1 MELIPAID
9 LLGGHVVRLRKGA
22 YEEVTR
28 YSDDPVATALG
39 FAEAGAKR
47 LHVVDLD
54 GARGVVSEHPAI
66 IAEIVRSAPLA
77 VQVGGGVRSRETA
90 ERWLAAGVARV
101 VLGTI
106 AVRDPALT
114 ESLCVAHPGRIVVA
128 IDARGDDVAVDGWR
142 SSGGTSPRAL
152 AERADAWGA
161 AAILYT
167 DIERD
172 GMGLGPAVER
182 TAALQELVQATV
194 IASGGIGAL
203 EHLGALRDAGVRE
216 AVCGRALYEGAF
228 DLETAY
234 AWISEGG

>member
-9 LLGGHVVRLRKGA
+9 LLEGHVVRLHKGEYDEA
-22 YEEVTR
+22 TR
-28 YSDDPVATALG
+28 YSDDPVSTALA

-54 GARGVVSEHPAI
+54 GARGVENAHMDI
-66 IAEIVRSAPLA
+66 IASIVERAPLQ
-77 VQVGGGVRSRETA
+77 VQVGGGVRTRETA
-90 ERWLAAGVARV
+90 ERWLAAGAARV
-101 VLGTI
+101 VLGTV

-114 ESLCVAHPGRIVVA
+114 QSLCEDHPGKIIVA
-128 IDARGDDVAVDGWR
+128 IDARGDEVSVDGWR
-142 SSGGTSPRAL
+142 SSGGTTPKAL

-161 AAILYT
+161 VAILYT

-172 GMGLGPAVER
+172 GTGLGPAVER
-182 TAALQELVQATV
+182 TAQLQDVVRATV

-203 EHLGALRDAGVRE
+203 EHLSALRDAGVRE

-228 DLETAY
+228 ELSDAF
-234 AWISEGG
+234 AWIAGAG